1 MSQIPST
8 NSFLPPEPTTRT
20 STSRFNELSTED
32 FVKIMFTE
40 LTNQDPFQPNDSAAL
55 LQQLSSL
62 RSIESDMSLASKLEA
77 IVTQNELATAG
88 NLIGQYVAGL
98 TQDMNRVGG
107 YVVSVL
113 KAGDQVELE
122 LNNGWRVPIQNVDTI
137 IDASMLPPRNPSS
150 PVPTPPT
157 AAPPTTTPP
166 TTTPPPTD
174 PPPTT
179 PPPVG
184 TPTEPDPVPPE
195 EEEPEPETELPLTSS
210 STPMP
215 EAKNEP
221 DTDVVAPVRAA

>member
-8 NSFLPPEPTTRT
+8 TFLPPEPTTRT

-98 TQDMNRVGG
+98 TQDLNRVGG

-113 KAGDQVELE
+113 KAGNQVELE

-137 IDASMLPPRNPSS
+137 IDASMLPPRNPT
-150 PVPTPPT
+150 PTVPTPPT
-157 AAPPTTTPP
+157 NAPP

-195 EEEPEPETELPLTSS
+195 EEEPDPELELPPTSS

-215 EAKNEP
+215 EEKKEP
-221 DTDVVAPVRAA
+221 DTGVVAPARAA